1 MPRTVAP
8 LTDTE
13 IRKSK
18 KKRLFDGG
26 GLMLERLPSGARVW
40 RLRYVRPNG
49 KRNRISLG
57 AYSEVSLADARD
69 RRDEVR
75 ALLRKGLDPASAQR
89 DQKAAERQE
98 AASTFAVVG
107 ELWLAAREE
116 KQKAG
121 DISESTLRKARLV
134 VRSYLIPELRHCPIS
149 TLTSRRATEA
159 VEKIGTKTPS
169 LAVKARHYLSM
180 IVDFA
185 IDKGLREE
193 GRALSMR
200 RMPKRPKSDG
210 LPAATEPAEIRALIM
225 AIDAYPTPVMRA
237 ALTLNMLTA
246 VRPSNVAEAE
256 WAEFDFD
263 HAEWKIPAS
272 KMKMEEAHKVCLSTQ
287 AIAVLRGMKVYSESK
302 RYVFPPLARQK
313 TEHLHR
319 DSMSKALR
327 DMGFRGKHVTHGF
340 RAMFRTAAR
349 ERLRIS
355 KDVLE
360 IMLAHANKNEVE
372 AAYAR
377 ETFFDE
383 RIEAMQRWADYLD
396 GLRQS
401 ASPGADGS
409 E

>member
-26 GLMLERLPSGARVW
+26 GLMLERLPSGTRVW
-40 RLRYVRPNG
+40 RLRYIRPNG
-49 KRNRISLG
+49 ERNRISLG
-57 AYSEVSLADARD
+57 SYSEVSLAEARD

-107 ELWLAAREE
+107 ELWLAARA
-116 KQKAG
+116 KQQKAG

-134 VRSYLIPELRHCPIS
+134 VRSYLIPELRQCPIA

-159 VEKIGTKTPS
+159 VEKIAIKTPS

-200 RMPKRPKSDG
+200 RMPKKPKSDG

-272 KMKMEEAHKVCLSTQ
+272 KMKMDEAHKVCLSTQ
-287 AIAVLRGMKVYSESK
+287 AIAVLRGMKVYSEGK

-349 ERLRIS
+349 ERLRIP

>member
-40 RLRYVRPNG
+40 RLRYIRPNG
-49 KRNRISLG
+49 DRNRISLG
-57 AYSEVSLADARD
+57 AYSEVSLADARE

-134 VRSYLIPELRHCPIS
+134 VRSYLIPELRHCPIA

-159 VEKIGTKTPS
+159 VDKIATKTPS

-180 IVDFA
+180 IVNFA
-185 IDKGLREE
+185 IDKGFREE
-193 GRALSMR
+193 GRTLSMR
-200 RMPKRPKSDG
+200 RATKKPKSDG
-210 LPAATEPAEIRALIM
+210 LPAATEPAEMRALIM

-246 VRPSNVAEAE
+246 VRPSNLAEAE
-256 WAEFDFD
+256 WSEFDFD
-263 HAEWKIPAS
+263 HAEWKIPAG
-272 KMKMEEAHKVCLSTQ
+272 KMKMAEAHKVYLSTQ
-287 AIAVLRGMKVYSESK
+287 AINLLRDMRAYSDGK
-302 RYVFPPLARQK
+302 QFVFPPLARQK
-313 TEHLHR
+313 SEHLHR

-340 RAMFRTAAR
+340 RAMFCTAAR
-349 ERLRIS
+349 ERLRIP
-355 KDVLE
+355 KDVRE
-360 IMLAHANKNEVE
+360 VTLAHGSKNEVE
-372 AAYAR
+372 AAYNRA
-377 ETFFDE
+377 TFLDE
-383 RIEAMQRWADYLD
+383 RREAMQRWADYLD
-396 GLRQS
+396 DLRKS
-401 ASPGADGS
+401 ARPS
-409 E
+409 EPSE

>member
-26 GLMLERLPSGARVW
+26 GLMLERLPSGTRVW
-40 RLRYVRPNG
+40 RLRYIRPNG
-49 KRNRISLG
+49 ERNRISLG

-121 DISESTLRKARLV
+121 DISESTLRKGRLV
-134 VRSYLIPELRHCPIS
+134 VRSYLIPELRHCPIA

-159 VEKIGTKTPS
+159 VEKIATKTPS

-180 IVDFA
+180 IVDYA

-193 GRALSMR
+193 GRTLNMR
-200 RMPKRPKSDG
+200 RASRKPKSDG
-210 LPAATEPAEIRALIM
+210 LPAATEPAEMRALIA
-225 AIDAYPTPVMRA
+225 AIDAYPTPVTRA
-237 ALTLNMLTA
+237 ALKLNMLTA

-256 WAEFDFD
+256 WAEFDLE

-272 KMKMEEAHKVCLSTQ
+272 KMKMALPHKVYLSTQ
-287 AIAVLRGMKVYSESK
+287 AAAVLRDMKVYSDGK

-340 RAMFRTAAR
+340 RAMFRTAGR
-349 ERLRIS
+349 ERLRIAV
-355 KDVLE
+355 DVLE
-360 IMLAHANKNEVE
+360 VTLAHGSKNEVD
-372 AAYAR
+372 AAYNR
-377 ETFFDE
+377 VTFLSE
-383 RIEAMQRWADYLD
+383 RREAMQRWADYLD
-396 GLRQS
+396 ELRRN
-401 ASPGADGS
+401 ASPAAEGS